1 MGEAGLRREGLLAVQ
16 EAVARRDDAADLRGE
31 EQRAL
36 ALRGQGFDSALRT
49 HSTFRLIGVP
59 SSQTPQVF
67 EVVAPLSVPRKTFFM
82 GGIGGVFL
90 APAREK
96 ETSKKPDSPLQAS
109 H

>member
-1 MGEAGLRREGLLAVQ
+1 MTALLPSWEFV
-16 EAVARRDDAADLRGE
+16 ELCAR
-31 EQRAL
+31 
-36 ALRGQGFDSALRT
+36 
-49 HSTFRLIGVP
+49 FRLIGVP
-59 SSQTPQVF
+59 SSQTPQVL